1 MNNAD
6 KRRPTPAVPT
16 VRASDA
22 ERDAV
27 AELLNAALAEGRL
40 DPAEHAERLDA
51 VYAAKTRAELEPVVA
66 DLPADAAPDPSAP
79 VQGSRRVVDAEP
91 TSRSALV
98 IMSGAVRDGEW
109 VVPRRFTAASV
120 MGHVEIDLREA
131 RFTAAHTTIQAHTLM
146 GSVEVIVPDDVV
158 LRVEGV
164 GVMGAYWLEN
174 DMPETARGEGA
185 PVVTV
190 TGVSLMGAAWGGY
203 QPREHQKPPKKKR
216 WWHRK
221 RAIEE

>member
-1 MNNAD
+1 MDAD
-6 KRRPTPAVPT
+6 QGLPTPAAPT
-16 VRASDA
+16 LRASDA

-40 DPAEHAERLDA
+40 DPAEHSERLDA

-66 DLPADAAPDPSAP
+66 DIPADAAPEPSAP
-79 VQGSRRVVDAEP
+79 VQGPQRVVDAEP
-91 TSRSALV
+91 TSRNALV
-98 IMSGAVRDGEW
+98 VMSGAVRDGEW

-131 RFTAAHTTIQAHTLM
+131 RFTAAHTTIQAHSVM
-146 GSVEVIVPDDVV
+146 GTVEVIVPDDVV

-164 GVMGAYWLEN
+164 GVMGAYWLDSE
-174 DMPETARGEGA
+174 MPETAHAEGA
-185 PVVTV
+185 PVVTL

-216 WWHRK
+216 WWHRTK
-221 RAIEE
+221 AIEE